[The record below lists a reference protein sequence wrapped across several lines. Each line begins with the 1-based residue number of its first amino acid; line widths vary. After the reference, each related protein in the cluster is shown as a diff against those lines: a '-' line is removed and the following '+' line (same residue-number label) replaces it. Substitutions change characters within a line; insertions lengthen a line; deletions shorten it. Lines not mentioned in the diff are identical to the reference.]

1 MSKVTIYDLE
11 AALPLYVIDKEPVLV
26 KGTSEVEIG
35 QFESDLG
42 ERQGKL
48 EQENIHKDIAD
59 EDDPIPDWV
68 KLSAKTG
75 RFGELI
81 ALSYL
86 QRAYPGNVEPV
97 WSNAKMGYDIAVKH
111 NGLLHA
117 YEVKTTSYSNNKF
130 YITHNELKV
139 AEKLRDCYHIFF
151 IKIDSEEKTITGYI
165 LDNPIE
171 TLSINYFELT
181 KVMKFVHIDLSVDRF
196 IVNMNE
202 NFMASISGIPLFEY
216 IPMDER

>member
-11 AALPLYVIDKEPVLV
+11 AALPLYVLDVLV
-26 KGTSEVEIG
+26 KGSLEVEIG
-35 QFESDLG
+35 QFETDLG

-86 QRAYPGNVEPV
+86 QRSFPGNVEPV
-97 WSNAKMGYDIAVKH
+97 WSNAKMGYDIAVKR
-111 NGLLHA
+111 NNLLHA
-117 YEVKTTSYSNNKF
+117 YEVKTTSNNNNKF

-151 IKIDSEEKTITGYI
+151 IKIDSEEKTITGFI

-171 TLSINYFELT
+171 TLSINFSDLT
-181 KVMKFVHIDLSVDRF
+181 KVMKLVHIDLSVDRF

-202 NFMASISGIPLFEY
+202 NFVASLRAISLLEY
-216 IPMDER
+216 IPMDEH